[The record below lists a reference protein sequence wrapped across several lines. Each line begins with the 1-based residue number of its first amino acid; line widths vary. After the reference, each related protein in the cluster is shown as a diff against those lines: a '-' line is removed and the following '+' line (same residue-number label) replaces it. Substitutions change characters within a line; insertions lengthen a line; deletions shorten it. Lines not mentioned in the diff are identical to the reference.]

1 MSEFDSVLCLPKLQR
16 RAIDGRIERCARAM
30 NFSPVLTRV
39 LAGRPIDARKSLA
52 DVLSPRLEHLDSEEA
67 LADMDIAAQR
77 LAGAILAQ
85 EVIGIATDYDMDG
98 LGAHATFR
106 MAIVQMLG
114 HPGQRLRSYIGHR
127 LSEGYGLTHAVA
139 NRVLNDTPRPSL
151 LVTADNGSGDEPR
164 IAQLRAAGIDVLVTD
179 HHELPEEGVPQS
191 AFACVNPMR
200 DDCEFPDKAIA
211 GGMVLWLLL
220 RAVQK
225 ILIEVGHAPARA
237 TRLETLLD
245 YVACSTVADCVSMAS
260 YNNRAVVRVGLS
272 QMNALERP
280 CWQAMRRL
288 LRVREFQSRTIA
300 FGVAPRINARSR
312 LADPFMALHFLLARD
327 LRGAEA
333 ALQVLE
339 TENRERKAI
348 EAHMIED
355 ALERAAW
362 QVSNGRQSIT
372 LVLPDGHPGVQ
383 GICSSRLVE
392 VFGRPVFLFSPHRA
406 EDGILTGSARTVDGV
421 HVQQLL
427 LEVRRRAPG
436 LIGRF
441 GGHKAA
447 AGAQIQVGNFPAFE
461 ALFEQVTCEF
471 LGGRRL
477 EPLRVS
483 DGELSGPQISW
494 ELFEALKRL
503 EPTGRGYESALFD
516 GEFQIL
522 SLREM
527 GDGTHLR
534 MVLERDGVRV
544 PAVWFR
550 ARREPGAALP
560 ASHRERAHF
569 LYGLAENDYEGR
581 RRLELRIE
589 ARVRG
594 LEGTQRMLGET
605 TNQAERACPA
615 RYRPSGL
622 RAKRRQL
629 WGSSLRS
636 SATGR
641 G

>member
-1 MSEFDSVLCLPKLQR
+1 MSDPDSALRLPKLQR
-16 RAIDGRIERCARAM
+16 RALDRRIERAALAM
-30 NFSPVLTRV
+30 NFSPVLARV
-39 LAGRPIDARKSLA
+39 LAGRPFDARMSLP
-52 DVLSPRLEHLDSEEA
+52 DVLSPTLRQLDSEQA
-67 LADMDIAAQR
+67 LADIDMAAQR

-85 EVIGIATDYDMDG
+85 EVIGIATDYDVDG

-114 HPGQRLRSYIGHR
+114 HPAQRLRSYIGHR
-127 LSEGYGLTHAVA
+127 LSEGYGLTQAVA
-139 NRVLNDTPRPSL
+139 DRILNDTPRPSV
-151 LVTADNGSGDEPR
+151 LVTADNGSCDERR
-164 IAQLRAAGIDVLVTD
+164 IAQLRTHGIDVLVTD
-179 HHELPEEGVPQS
+179 HHELPEEGVPRS

-200 DDCEFPDKAIA
+200 SDCEFPDKAIA

-220 RAVQK
+220 RAVRK
-225 ILIEVGHAPARA
+225 ILIEVGHASARVA
-237 TRLETLLD
+237 RLETLLD

-260 YNNRAVVRVGLS
+260 HNNRAVVRAGLA

-280 CWQAMRRL
+280 CWRAMQRL
-288 LRVREFQSRTIA
+288 LQVREFEARSIA

-312 LADPFMALHFLLARD
+312 LADPFAALHFLLARD

-348 EAHMIED
+348 EAQMIED
-355 ALERAAW
+355 ALGRAAR
-362 QVSNGRQSIT
+362 QVSDGRQSIT
-372 LVLPDGHPGVQ
+372 LVLPEGHPGVQ

-392 VFGRPVFLFSPHRA
+392 AFGRPVFLFSPHRA
-406 EDGILTGSARTVDGV
+406 EVGVLTGSARTVDGV

-436 LIGRF
+436 LIKRF

-447 AGAQIQVGNFPAFE
+447 AGAQLQVGDFPAFE
-461 ALFEQVTCEF
+461 ALFEQVTCET

-477 EPLRVS
+477 EPLRTS
-483 DGELSGPQISW
+483 DGELGGSEITW
-494 ELFEALKRL
+494 ELFQALKRL

-516 GEFQIL
+516 GEFRIH

-534 MVLERDGVRV
+534 MLLERDGVRV

-550 ARREPGAALP
+550 ARRQPSAASP
-560 ASHRERAHF
+560 VGHGERAHF
-569 LYGLAENDYEGR
+569 LYGLAENDYEGQ

-594 LEGTQRMLGET
+594 PESTRTVLRDTSQTEEVW
-605 TNQAERACPA
+605 PA
-615 RYRPSGL
+615 RYGPSGP
-622 RAKRRQL
+622 RTRRRQV
-629 WGSSLRS
+629 WGSSLRGS
-636 SATGR
+636 RTDCG
-641 G
+641 